1 MVRSEGRALTAA
13 LVAELESLRRAAG
26 MSHEE
31 LGRRAGVHRTTI
43 GLIVSGKRGVTVETA
58 GAISIALD
66 TRLSVVAARAE
77 AVVEDSTS
85 SP

>member
-1 MVRSEGRALTAA
+1 MRSDGRALSAA

-43 GLIVSGKRGVTVETA
+43 GLIMSGKRGVTVETA
-58 GAISIALD
+58 GAISMALE

-77 AVVEDSTS
+77 AVAEHSTS
-85 SP
+85 LP

>member
-1 MVRSEGRALTAA
+1 VRSEGQALSAA

-43 GLIVSGKRGVTVETA
+43 GLIMSGKRGLTIETA
-58 GAISIALD
+58 GAISMALE
-66 TRLSVVAARAE
+66 TRLSGVAARAE
-77 AVVEDSTS
+77 AVVQAAT
-85 SP
+85 PRP